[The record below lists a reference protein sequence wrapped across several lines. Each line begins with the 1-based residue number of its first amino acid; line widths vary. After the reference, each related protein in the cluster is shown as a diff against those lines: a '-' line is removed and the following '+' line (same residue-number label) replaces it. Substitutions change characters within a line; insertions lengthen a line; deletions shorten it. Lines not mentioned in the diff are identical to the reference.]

1 MRSSVAALH
10 AGRDGVETPSFGKG
24 TAEWFDAA
32 STLSDSPLRHGRSV
46 VEHPRDSHQH
56 SNHESGSLTR
66 SAVQAT
72 LHCLTGCAIGE
83 VLGMVLA
90 TALGWGNAASI
101 AISVGLA
108 FLFGYAFTIQPVL
121 RAGIG
126 LRRAVGV
133 ALASDTVSIST
144 MEIVDNAFILLVP
157 GALAAGLADGLF
169 WWSLTLSL
177 VIAFV
182 VTVPVN
188 RWLISRGRG
197 HALVHE
203 LHAH

>member
-1 MRSSVAALH
+1 
-10 AGRDGVETPSFGKG
+10 
-24 TAEWFDAA
+24 
-32 STLSDSPLRHGRSV
+32 
-46 VEHPRDSHQH
+46 VEHPHDRQQH
-56 SNHESGSLTR
+56 SHHEPGSLTR

-101 AISVGLA
+101 AISVALA

-121 RAGIG
+121 RAGVR

-133 ALASDTVSIST
+133 TLASDTVSIST

-157 GALAAGLADGLF
+157 GALAAELSDGLF
-169 WWSLTLSL
+169 WWSLALSL

-197 HALVHE
+197 HALMHE